1 MEDQLAALHFLWI
14 QQQDSAS
21 AVSSARDE
29 ERVAENRDKAGL
41 VSYLTVVYAE
51 QTLLQ
56 NEQSDAQVSGQ
67 QLIATVVLVKALG
80 GGWENRP
87 HP

>member
-1 MEDQLAALHFLWI
+1 L
-14 QQQDSAS
+14 
-21 AVSSARDE
+21 
-29 ERVAENRDKAGL
+29 N
-41 VSYLTVVYAE
+41 VVFAE

-56 NEQSDAQVSGQ
+56 NEQSQAQVSGQ
-67 QLIATVVLVKALG
+67 QLIASVVLVKALG